1 MVHSNAWW
9 GMAPAFRYGCC
20 KVSWKWK
27 ILWSLSDL
35 AALPR
40 FTMLHYGPQIC
51 WQMRIEEKIC
61 CDLLI
66 IWFLLF
72 LYNVI
77 VDAGTLHCDVY
88 QIVIRKWMW
97 GFHGFPVLQSWAAEL
112 FFCPCSAMSQCQ
124 DVPSDTSLCPLWR
137 FSAKM
142 NFSVFAVTERSL
154 SVAGTIHP
162 FFWDWY
168 CSDIKSSVSSVSFS
182 NASLIS
188 WRIDPHFYLTDP
200 GHFFASHF
208 WGYRG
213 CHCEGLIVS
222 ERNEWP
228 LRLKDPAVPPKHSC
242 NLSD

>member
-1 MVHSNAWW
+1 MVHRSVGKWDLKKNMLRSTDDLIFIVSLQCHC
-9 GMAPAFRYGCC
+9 GCRYSSRPC
-20 KVSWKWK
+20 
-27 ILWSLSDL
+27 LSDC
-35 AALPR
+35 
-40 FTMLHYGPQIC
+40 HSQ
-51 WQMRIEEKIC
+51 
-61 CDLLI
+61 
-66 IWFLLF
+66 
-72 LYNVI
+72 
-77 VDAGTLHCDVY
+77 VDV
-88 QIVIRKWMW
+88 
-97 GFHGFPVLQSWAAEL
+97 GFPWVSCATELSSWAV

-142 NFSVFAVTERSL
+142 IFSVFAVTERSL

-162 FFWDWY
+162 FFGDWY

>member
-1 MVHSNAWW
+1 
-9 GMAPAFRYGCC
+9 
-20 KVSWKWK
+20 
-27 ILWSLSDL
+27 
-35 AALPR
+35 
-40 FTMLHYGPQIC
+40 MLHYGPQIC
-51 WQMRIEEKIC
+51 WQMRLEEKYVA
-61 CDLLI
+61 LYW
-66 IWFLLF
+66 WFNFYCFFTMSLWMQVLF
-72 LYNVI
+72 T
-77 VDAGTLHCDVY
+77 AMF
-88 QIVIRKWMW
+88 IRLSFASGCGVSM
-97 GFHGFPVLQSWAAEL
+97 GFLCYRAEQL
-112 FFCPCSAMSQCQ
+112 SCFFCPCSAMSQCQ

-142 NFSVFAVTERSL
+142 IFSVFAVTERSL

-162 FFWDWY
+162 FFGDWY